1 MIKRRLKEV
10 ISNRL
15 FTGKAIIIIG
25 ARQVGKTT
33 LLKELTSEMHNILWL
48 NGDEME
54 TRNLLQE
61 VSVEKFRSLIGNRRV
76 MVVDE
81 AQRIENI
88 GLKMKLIT
96 DQLPEVQLLIT
107 GSSSLDLANRIN
119 ERFRSARA
127 MGARSHCRS
136 QKTTNKIEPLT
147 GRKWE
152 YTMFPLSFGEMA
164 AHTGTFEELKHLP
177 IRLVYG
183 YYPDVVMH
191 PGDEREILQQIT
203 ESYLYKDILEW
214 EHIRKS
220 DKLLTLLKSLAFQ
233 VGSEV
238 SLNEL
243 ARQVDL
249 DKNTVEKY
257 LQLLEQ
263 THVIFRLSS
272 FNRNLRNEL
281 KNSRKIYFYDNG
293 IRNALISD
301 FKDVAMRG
309 DIGALWENWMISELI
324 KKRHYDRRFVNR
336 YFWRTTG
343 QQEVDYI
350 EEADGR
356 LTAYEFKW
364 NSQKKAKLS
373 ETFAKAYPDTDFIV
387 VNRDNFYTLLA

>member
-1 MIKRRLKEV
+1 MYLCTGFQYSTMMIERKLKEV
-10 ISNRL
+10 INGRL
-15 FTGKAIIIIG
+15 FTGKAIILIG

-33 LLKELTSEMHNILWL
+33 LLKELTGEMNNVLWL

-61 VSVEKFRSLIGNRRV
+61 VSVEKFRSLIGSRRI

-96 DQLPEVQLLIT
+96 DQLPEVQLILT

-119 ERFRSARA
+119 
-127 MGARSHCRS
+127 
-136 QKTTNKIEPLT
+136 EPLT

-152 YTMFPLSFGEMA
+152 YTMFPLSFGEMS
-164 AHTGTFEELKHLP
+164 AHTSIFEELKHLT

-183 YYPDVVMH
+183 YYPDVVTH

-220 DKLLTLLKSLAFQ
+220 DKLVALLKSLAFQ

-243 ARQVDL
+243 ARQVEL

-263 THVIFRLSS
+263 TQVIFRLSS
-272 FNRNLRNEL
+272 LSRNLRNEL

-301 FKDVAMRG
+301 FKDVSMRG

-373 ETFAKAYPDTDFIV
+373 QTFAKAYPDTDFIV

>member
-1 MIKRRLKEV
+1 MIERQLKEV
-10 ISNRL
+10 IASRL

-33 LLKELTSEMHNILWL
+33 LLKELTNEMQNVLWL
-48 NGDEME
+48 NGDEMG
-54 TRNLLQE
+54 TRNLLKE
-61 VSVEKFRSLIGNRRV
+61 VSAEKFRSLLGKCQV
-76 MVVDE
+76 MVIDE

-88 GLKMKLIT
+88 RIKMKLIT
-96 DQLPEVQLLIT
+96 DQLPNVQLILT
-107 GSSSLDLANRIN
+107 GSSSLDLANR
-119 ERFRSARA
+119 
-127 MGARSHCRS
+127 
-136 QKTTNKIEPLT
+136 TNEPLT

-164 AHTGTFEELKHLP
+164 AHTSTFEEMKHLP

-191 PGDEREILQQIT
+191 PGDERETLQQIT
-203 ESYLYKDILEW
+203 ESYLYKDVLEW

-220 DKLLTLLKSLAFQ
+220 DKLVTLLKSLAFQ
-233 VGSEV
+233 VGCEV

-243 ARQVDL
+243 ARQVEL
-249 DKNTVEKY
+249 DKNTIEKY

-263 THVIFRLSS
+263 TKVIFRLTS
-272 FNRNLRNEL
+272 FSRNLRNEL

-301 FKDVAMRG
+301 FKDVSMRS
-309 DIGALWENWMISELI
+309 DMGALWENWMISELI
-324 KKRHYDRRFVNR
+324 KKRHYDRQFVNR
-336 YFWRTTG
+336 YFWRTSG

-350 EEADGR
+350 EETDGR

-364 NSQKKAKLS
+364 SSQKRAKLS
-373 ETFAKAYPDTDFIV
+373 QTFAKTYPNTDFIV
-387 VNRDNFYTLLA
+387 VNSDNFYTLLA